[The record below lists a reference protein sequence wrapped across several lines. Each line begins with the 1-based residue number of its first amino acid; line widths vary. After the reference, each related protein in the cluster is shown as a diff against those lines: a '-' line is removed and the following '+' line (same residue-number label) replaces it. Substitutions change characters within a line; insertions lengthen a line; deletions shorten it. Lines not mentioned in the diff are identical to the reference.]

1 MHGGTCEVREHV
13 NASTAMA
20 VMMQPDCNQQPTRF
34 RTGAARNTAGALTAE
49 EIRRC

>member
-1 MHGGTCEVREHV
+1 MHWWTCEVREHV

-34 RTGAARNTAGALTAE
+34 RTGAARDKAGALTDD
-49 EIRRC
+49 EIRRS